1 MRIWNTFHNN
11 YNVFIIGK
19 QKLHLLHKYIMT
31 ILIGNYICSIFK
43 YSTIL
48 QNHNL
53 NQSTISSCCGW
64 LGKTFINSFTSTFS
78 IDLNEFSYSS
88 IEMPT
93 LVFLSRDLKVDGEDF
108 RKASL
113 LTFPHF
119 INNPNPSFSSSS
131 NSSLNTIISIT

>member
-31 ILIGNYICSIFK
+31 IYAR
-43 YSTIL
+43 YSNTIP